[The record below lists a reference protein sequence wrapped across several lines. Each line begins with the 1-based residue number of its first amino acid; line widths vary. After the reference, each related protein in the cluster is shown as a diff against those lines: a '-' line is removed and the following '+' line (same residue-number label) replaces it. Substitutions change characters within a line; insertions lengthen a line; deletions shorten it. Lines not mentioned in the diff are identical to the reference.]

1 MNSLKKAYLEET
13 TGTFSLP
20 IPSGGRILVKKGAS
34 VSAGQVV
41 AKGKKM
47 VVKRVDLVKTLEIAP
62 KKVLDVLVKSLGSEV
77 AKGEVIAKT
86 KTFLKTKELASP
98 ISGVLESLSE
108 TGILKIKMVE
118 DEFEVK
124 APLAGEVIVI
134 GEGRIEA
141 SFAARKIVGVW
152 GAGGE
157 AFGALTTLGSPQK
170 EVTVFDLKES
180 FKEKIVAFSGKL
192 THGFWHKAVSC
203 GVAGLVCGHL
213 PSEEFGEKIKGDSL
227 LVPGGQEELVL
238 PLVVAGSGQ
247 EEPIKNEIWQMLI
260 RSQEKTVVIKGKEKS
275 LLVPK

>member
-13 TGTFSLP
+13 TATFSLP
-20 IPSGGRILVKKGAS
+20 IPPGGQISVKKGAS

-41 AKGKKM
+41 AKGKRA
-47 VVKRVDLVKTLEIAP
+47 VVKRIDLVKTLGVAP

-86 KTFLKTKELASP
+86 KTFLKTKELVSP
-98 ISGVLESLSE
+98 IAGVLESLSE
-108 TGILKIKMVE
+108 TGVLKIKMVE

-124 APLAGEVIVI
+124 APLAGKIIVV
-134 GEGRIEA
+134 GEGRVEV
-141 SFAARKIVGVW
+141 SFAARKIAGIW

-157 AFGALTTLGSPQK
+157 AFGILATLGSPQK

-203 GVAGLVCGHL
+203 GVAGLVCGSL
-213 PSEEFGEKIKGDSL
+213 PNEEFGAKLEGDSL

-247 EEPIKNEIWQMLI
+247 EGPIKDEIWQMLI